1 MKREDLVRKMRR
13 SELEIRTRKE
23 LIDELMAL
31 EERLAPVQGGETQ
44 PDRVTDTLCEIE
56 GICKLITESV
66 RLAIFRETIS
76 PGEMLLEANFPAA
89 AMFGYDSEEELISAG
104 PLELY
109 RNKKDRLA
117 IHERVVADGYAFREK
132 VALKRQDGSSFWAS
146 VRLVAVPHGDGKF
159 QHCIGIMEDLTE
171 RDRAEEVRMLIGTLQ
186 GAAHALMATIEM
198 MDRGMAREQQ
208 QVARLSIAIAKKL
221 DLGEEEVTGIGFAA
235 ALHDIGIICIP
246 QEILKS
252 QEPLS
257 ETQFNMVKEHPGIG
271 FNILKTVESK
281 TVGFPWP
288 IVETVLQHH
297 ERLDGSGYP
306 QGLTGEEILPG
317 AQILTV
323 ADVVAAMTTDR
334 PYRPAPGLERALE
347 EITTNRSKLYDP
359 DVVDACIEVIK
370 EGRIKLE

>member
-1 MKREDLVRKMRR
+1 
-13 SELEIRTRKE
+13 
-23 LIDELMAL
+23 
-31 EERLAPVQGGETQ
+31 
-44 PDRVTDTLCEIE
+44 
-56 GICKLITESV
+56 
-66 RLAIFRETIS
+66 
-76 PGEMLLEANFPAA
+76 
-89 AMFGYDSEEELISAG
+89 
-104 PLELY
+104 
-109 RNKKDRLA
+109 
-117 IHERVVADGYAFREK
+117 
-132 VALKRQDGSSFWAS
+132 
-146 VRLVAVPHGDGKF
+146 
-159 QHCIGIMEDLTE
+159 
-171 RDRAEEVRMLIGTLQ
+171 
-186 GAAHALMATIEM
+186 MATIEM